1 MSGLRSENDDEHNI
15 PTSRGLA
22 VKTSSLELHVHAHSR
37 MINRS
42 KGKVVLPIF
51 ESSAAGNSK
60 LPQSTLPPRD
70 DRIMRAFKQHPFPLL
85 LISLVFVRLVV
96 LLTSNKFAF
105 VRTAFVTTHFHVMP
119 TLFPKGDHSEGGLF
133 THVGLT
139 VPTEYRG
146 EGNGGCVWD
155 VGANNG
161 VWNSNR

>member
-1 MSGLRSENDDEHNI
+1 M
-15 PTSRGLA
+15 
-22 VKTSSLELHVHAHSR
+22 
-37 MINRS
+37 
-42 KGKVVLPIF
+42 VLPIF

-155 VGANNG
+155 VGANNIDMKTSI
-161 VWNSNR
+161 NDAL